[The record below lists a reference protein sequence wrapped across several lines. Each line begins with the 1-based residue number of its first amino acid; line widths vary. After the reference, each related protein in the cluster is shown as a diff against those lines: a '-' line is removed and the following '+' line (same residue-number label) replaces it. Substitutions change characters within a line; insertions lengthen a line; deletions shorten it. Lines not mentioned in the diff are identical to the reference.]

1 MKKRLWLIFLVV
13 SNVTNL
19 KARFVRV
26 KKYYDNYCGRFRI
39 ISLTSRRFLKRQ
51 TSEKKTTIPV
61 KKNLTIFSRK
71 IEYEKPHGVF
81 CGGRQ
86 RLLATIVQVIRPFFR
101 DLRGFGNT
109 IFWKENGKLSSEEKF
124 WPIFL
129 VLSSVTNFWEHFSRV
144 KKVI

>member
-1 MKKRLWLIFLVV
+1 MKKRFWLIFLVL
-13 SNVTNL
+13 SKVTNL

-39 ISLTSRRFLKRQ
+39 ISLTLKRSLKRQ
-51 TSEKKTTIPV
+51 ISEKKATIPV
-61 KKNLTIFSRK
+61 KKKLTKFSRK

-81 CGGRQ
+81 CGGLQ
-86 RLLATIVQVIRPFFR
+86 RLLATIVQVTRPFLL

-109 IFWKENGKLSSEEKF
+109 ILWKENGKFSNEEMF

-129 VLSSVTNFWEHFSRV
+129 VL
-144 KKVI
+144 